1 MNDDPILASAG
12 SRPRRDRLRLACS
25 ITLWSLYSLILF
37 VRPQS
42 WPLPKL
48 STWTDQLQRAIREM
62 IEAAVAFLGV
72 ERVTFEIRWAI
83 YFVLAA
89 GVIPWA
95 VLALARRG
103 RPYNLGFRL
112 PNRIGWRIIAVG
124 WLLAF
129 PFQLWMIKG
138 ASFADYYRPQ
148 LERSGGL
155 VFLSYYAAVILA
167 EHFYFHGFLLATCRS
182 GGSWPGPATVVPPG
196 GGLRVSVLQWLGL
209 CQPVDGAT
217 GTAKLTRWIGLQDR
231 CLLPILVSV
240 LLFAAV
246 HLGKDPRELAL
257 SLPGGIALGYVSYRT
272 NTWFIPFLLH
282 ALNAGTACALM
293 LLLV

>member
-1 MNDDPILASAG
+1 LNEDPILASAG
-12 SRPRRDRLRLACS
+12 SRPRRDSIRLACS
-25 ITLWSLYSLILF
+25 ITLWALYSLILF

-42 WPLPKL
+42 WPLARVT
-48 STWTDQLQRAIREM
+48 TWTDQLQRAIREM
-62 IEAAVAFLGV
+62 IEAACVLLGV
-72 ERVTFEIRWAI
+72 GRVTFEIRWAI

-89 GVIPWA
+89 GVIPWV
-95 VLALARRG
+95 VLVLVRRG
-103 RPYNLGFRL
+103 RPYALGFRL
-112 PNRIGWRIIAVG
+112 PNRIGWRIVVVG

-148 LERSGGL
+148 LERSGVP
-155 VFLSYYAAVILA
+155 VFLAYYAVVILA

-182 GGSWPGPATVVPPG
+182 GGRWPGSATVAPPA
-196 GGLRVSVLQWLGL
+196 GGLHVRILRWIGL

-217 GTAKLTRWIGLQDR
+217 GAARLTRWIGLQDH
-231 CLLPILVSV
+231 CILPILVSG

-272 NTWFIPFLLH
+272 NTWLIPFLLH

-293 LLLV
+293 LLMA